1 VVNTDS
7 LFPVINMLNTRWFIL
22 GAGEK
27 GEVKMPVENT
37 TAMGNAWFVTNIQ
50 WAANANEELDALS
63 KVNLRNTAVVA
74 KADFGFLKAGGEGTV
89 KLTSYE
95 ANEAKYEVESAQ
107 GGLVVFSEVYYP
119 GWTATIDGQPAEVGR
134 ANYVLRALNV
144 PSGKHEVVLT
154 FKPQSIQTTET
165 IAYVALAV
173 LVLLIVASIVLN
185 LKKKKA

>member
-1 VVNTDS
+1 
-7 LFPVINMLNTRWFIL
+7 
-22 GAGEK
+22 
-27 GEVKMPVENT
+27 
-37 TAMGNAWFVTNIQ
+37 
-50 WAANANEELDALS
+50 
-63 KVNLRNTAVVA
+63 VVA

-119 GWTATIDGQPAEVGR
+119 GWTATIDGQPAELGR

-154 FKPQSIQTTET
+154 FKPQSIQTTES

-173 LVLLIVASIVLN
+173 LVLLIVAGIVLN